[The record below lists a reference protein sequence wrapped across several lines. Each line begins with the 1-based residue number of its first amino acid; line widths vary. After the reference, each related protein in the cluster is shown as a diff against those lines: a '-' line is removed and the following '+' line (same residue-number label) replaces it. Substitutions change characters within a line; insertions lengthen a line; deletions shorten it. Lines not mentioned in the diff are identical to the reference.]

1 VLRLHTN
8 FGKWALVPA
17 SHYRAE
23 RSNRQTRHA
32 GHTKMTA
39 NGDVAAMTS
48 VAPSVTALAR
58 APSLERAR
66 ESMLAV
72 VRGDLPV
79 GSRHAV

>member
-1 VLRLHTN
+1 
-8 FGKWALVPA
+8 
-17 SHYRAE
+17 
-23 RSNRQTRHA
+23 
-32 GHTKMTA
+32 MTF
-39 NGDVAAMTS
+39 